1 MITIRDAFEDFL
13 NFYKNEEYFKTI
25 TELSKSES
33 PNKSLLINDNKLFSC
48 DDLAKLAINWLNNY
62 LKDDVSKHTSVDGVG
77 IFYNKNDLNLFFVEF
92 KHITTNSR
100 NKSKIRKDLK
110 LKPLESLYMYC
121 ILPHLIDKFC
131 TEDKK
136 EYKGKEE
143 EILNFLFNCPK
154 CYFCVIE
161 DSNPNLA
168 HRQVN
173 FKKDFYDVKRLHKH
187 PFNKVEILNSKEFNY
202 FINKLN

>member
-1 MITIRDAFEDFL
+1 VIIIKDIFEDFL

-25 TELSKSES
+25 TELSKYDNSL
-33 PNKSLLINDNKLFSC
+33 KSLLINDNKLFSC
-48 DDLAKLAINWLNNY
+48 DDLAQLAINWLNNY
-62 LKDDVSKHTSVDGVG
+62 LKNDVYKHMSVDGLG
-77 IFYNKNDLNLFFVEF
+77 TFYNKNNLNLFFVEF

-110 LKPLESLYMYC
+110 LKPLESLYC

-131 TEDKK
+131 NDDKK

-161 DSNPNLA
+161 DSNPNPA

-173 FKKDFYDVKRLHKH
+173 FKKDFYDVKRLYKH
-187 PFNKVEILNSKEFNY
+187 PFNKVEILNSKEFGY
-202 FINKLN
+202 FIDKLNIL